1 MMSETSAEPT
11 GIDVPACVKCGA
23 PIEMYGGTGPTLMTS
38 DTHVIAL
45 TRLLAGELD
54 GHRCEHC
61 GTMLPLWPT
70 LIVHFIE
77 ANVIEM
83 LQGSQSPAAG
93 DMATADVGV
102 EIHVWATVP
111 ELRTAVV
118 KRMAPS
124 IRTATEIFA
133 GGRDTDR
140 LLKHVDQRWQKL
152 TPEVFTAGQLAITGR
167 IPGVEVHYPAGV
179 DARESELFTLELLAM
194 AQARVW
200 LRLALDWSDR
210 KPPFLRTFE
219 QDLGRYV
226 SLDADLRTAATWL
239 TRLLEVFPDTL
250 SPRDRYLLEALRAYV
265 SYAAKTANEFAD
277 RWAELFV
284 AHDLQAR
291 NGEDAQALR
300 FSDGLARATVT
311 RTSVARIVADILPHA
326 DKDVVEALDA
336 VCRRLDEADLVED
349 VFFDSFR
356 ADADTEELLAAFRR
370 AVTAGPNVLF
380 AARPYARVFARR
392 AELDGFEQLLAEVR
406 PKYLD
411 GTDERRATFEAWA
424 GRFYKELH
432 APDVFLALV
441 GDRARDWESG
451 LDTGLRVAL
460 WTERSNALRQ
470 QKRSAEALAIAEQ
483 AQALLPPD
491 DPDYR
496 LLGTNVAILRRE
508 CGRPDE
514 AARLLEDLLRDAPD
528 AQRLSILESMVVTLT
543 ALGRHPAA
551 LERAEELAEL
561 ATRRGDDRMAVW
573 ASVSR
578 VQSLIALGRVA
589 EVPAVLNGVSV
600 EPAHDP
606 ALALMVVACRIGLVW
621 NADQYATTEIVTTIA
636 ADLEKLIADAARR
649 GSELELDARD
659 LRAMLF
665 EGVGD
670 PRAAGLWTAA
680 LARRRER
687 TGRSSAYEEAW
698 LAGHAYQAG
707 DAARGRAHLAALTVT
722 IAELTGGVV
731 DVVAAA
737 DSSLPLARPLGEL
750 LDVVMSER
758 DPAVEDARIVADMRR
773 DVVARA
779 AAHRNQAQPL
789 VDTDR
794 LAAIGHALGDAAVVE
809 WIDSPTGPRPLLTML
824 HGAGDATSRW
834 LPPMPEIDLDAMPD
848 RLLTRLQ
855 EWRTDLPGDPLD
867 LADWRACR
875 DWLTESLAEHVGGEV
890 HLVIVEHERL
900 RGLPWHAALG
910 ERWETSYISSWWAL
924 GEIALQPARPRPTS
938 AGILLAP
945 RYREPPPAGPALGS
959 AADAMTAAA
968 AARALPLTAARQ
980 QRADPPALRR
990 ALAEVDLA
998 AVLCH
1003 GYLDPDGDAGLV
1015 LAERGLLPPLGRIQ
1029 PGQQWHLVSA
1039 RRIQVLP
1046 RTSAVVL
1053 LGACAAGRLRYAGLG
1068 ESIGI
1073 YAALRSS
1080 GTRTLIAPRWNI
1092 VAGSVLPIVVDLFD
1106 ALAGGAATGSALR
1119 AVCTSARKQLPAW
1132 LAWSLALEGDW
1143 R

>member
-1 MMSETSAEPT
+1 VSDTTSDST
-11 GIDVPACVKCGA
+11 GIDVPVCAKCGA
-23 PIEMYGGTGPTLMTS
+23 PIELYGGTGPSLMTS
-38 DTHVIAL
+38 DAHVVGLTAL
-45 TRLLAGELD
+45 LSGEID

-70 LIVHFIE
+70 LIVRFVE
-77 ANVIEM
+77 ANVLEM
-83 LQGSQSPAAG
+83 VQGSQFAAAG
-93 DMATADVGV
+93 EAAKAAGV

-111 ELRTAVV
+111 QLRTAVLG
-118 KRMAPS
+118 RMAPA
-124 IRTATEIFA
+124 IRTAGEILSF
-133 GGRDTDR
+133 GREMGR
-140 LLKHVDQRWQKL
+140 MLEYVDERWREL
-152 TPEVFTAGQLAITGR
+152 TPEVFTAGLMAITGR
-167 IPGVEVHYPAGV
+167 IPGVEVRYADGA
-179 DARESELFTLELLAM
+179 DARESESFGAEMLAA

-200 LRLALDWSDR
+200 LRLALDWSEQQ
-210 KPPFLRTFE
+210 PPFTQTLE

-239 TRLLEVFPDTL
+239 TRFLEVFPDTL

-265 SYAAKTANEFAD
+265 CYAAKTANEFAD

-284 AHDLQAR
+284 AYDLQAG

-311 RTSVARIVADILPHA
+311 RTSVVRIVAAMLPYA
-326 DKDVVEALDA
+326 DKDVIEALDA
-336 VCRRLDEADLVED
+336 VCHRLGEETLVED

-356 ADADTEELLAAFRR
+356 ADADTEELPAVFRR
-370 AVTAGPNVLF
+370 VVPAGSDVLF
-380 AARPYARVFARR
+380 AARRYARVFARR
-392 AELDGFEQLLAEVR
+392 GELDGFEQLLAEVR

-411 GTDERRATFEAWA
+411 GTDERRAAFEAWA

-432 APDVFLALV
+432 APDAFLAMV
-441 GDRARDWESG
+441 GDRARDWEFG
-451 LDTGLRVAL
+451 LDTRLRAAL

-483 AQALLPPD
+483 AQALLSRD

-496 LLGTNVAILRRE
+496 VLGTNVAILRRE

-528 AQRLSILESMVVTLT
+528 TQRLSILESLVATLIV
-543 ALGRHPAA
+543 LGHHSAA
-551 LERAEELAEL
+551 LKRAEELAEL
-561 ATRRGDDRMAVW
+561 AMRRGDDRMAVW
-573 ASVSR
+573 ASASR
-578 VQSLIALGRVA
+578 VQSLILLGRVA
-589 EVPAVLNGVSV
+589 EAPAVLNGVSV

-621 NADQYATTEIVTTIA
+621 NAEEYATTEIVTTIA

-665 EGVGD
+665 EGAGD
-670 PRAAGLWTAA
+670 PRAAEFWTAA
-680 LARRRER
+680 RARRQER

-698 LAGHAYQAG
+698 LACHAYQAG
-707 DAARGRAHLAALTVT
+707 DVARGRVHLAALSVT

-731 DVVAAA
+731 DVAAAA
-737 DSSLPLARPLGEL
+737 DSSLPMARPLDEI

-758 DPAVEDARIVADMRR
+758 DPAVEDARIVADLRR

-779 AAHRNQAQPL
+779 AAHRDEAQPL

-794 LAAIGHALGDAAVVE
+794 LAAIGHALGDVAVVE
-809 WIDSPTGPRPLLTML
+809 WIDSPTGPRPMLTIL
-824 HGAGDATSRW
+824 DGTGDVTSRW

-867 LADWRACR
+867 VADWRACR
-875 DWLTESLAEHVGGEV
+875 DRLTDSLAEHVGGEV

-924 GEIALQPARPRPTS
+924 GEIARQPARPRPTS
-938 AGILLAP
+938 AGMLLAP
-945 RYREPPPAGPALGS
+945 RYQEPPPAGPALGS
-959 AADAMTAAA
+959 AADAMSAAA
-968 AARALPLTAARQ
+968 AARGLPLTAARD

-990 ALAEVDLA
+990 VLAEVDLA

-1003 GYLDPDGDAGLV
+1003 GYLDPDGDVGLV
-1015 LAERGLLPPLGRIQ
+1015 LAERGLLAPLGRIQ

-1039 RRIQVLP
+1039 RRIQALP

-1053 LGACAAGRLRYAGLG
+1053 VGACAAGRLRYAGVG
-1068 ESIGI
+1068 ESLGI
-1073 YAALRSS
+1073 YAALRSG
-1080 GTRTLIAPRWNI
+1080 GTRTVIAPRWNI

-1106 ALAGGAATGSALR
+1106 ALAGGAAAGAALR
-1119 AVCTSARKQLPAW
+1119 AVCTSAGDRRPAW
-1132 LAWSLALEGDW
+1132 HAWSLALEGDW